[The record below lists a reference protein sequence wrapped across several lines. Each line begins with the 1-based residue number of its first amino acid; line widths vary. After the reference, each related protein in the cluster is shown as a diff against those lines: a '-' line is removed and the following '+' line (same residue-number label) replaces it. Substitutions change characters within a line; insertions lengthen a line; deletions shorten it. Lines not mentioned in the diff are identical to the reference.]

1 MYFYRSFSL
10 NLVMKYLKAVI
21 FFLLSA
27 YILTSCEND
36 IDVNADWKDITV
48 VYGLLDQ
55 SDSVHYLKITKAF
68 LGPGN
73 ALSFA
78 KIPDSSNYQ
87 GKLEVRMEG
96 WEKNSQYDSSLQQ
109 TITFDTVTINDKE
122 EGDSIFYYPHQLVYK
137 SLGSQKLDGNYI
149 YKLYIRDP
157 LTGKEITAE
166 TSLVQKMPDIAKPD
180 PAPAKATFILGT
192 KNQVEWTSA
201 KGGKRYQLLARFFYL
216 ETKIADPSQQVL
228 KFVDWVIFNDLK
240 TENTL
245 GGITMKYSYSADVF
259 YTILGSRIPVDPSV
273 ERTASKMDYI
283 FTVAADDLNTYMEV
297 TEPSYTIVQEK
308 PPFTNITNG
317 IGIFSARHDNT
328 KDYPIIQIS
337 FSQQTL
343 DELKVNPNTYLL
355 GF

>member
-1 MYFYRSFSL
+1 
-10 NLVMKYLKAVI
+10 MKYFKAVI
-21 FFLLSA
+21 FFILST
-27 YILTSCEND
+27 YILTSCKND

-68 LGPGN
+68 LGEGN
-73 ALSFA
+73 ALVFA
-78 KIPDSSNYQ
+78 QIPDSSNYQ

-96 WEKNSQYDSSLQQ
+96 WENNSLQQ
-109 TITFDTVTINDKE
+109 TISFDTITISNKE

-137 SLGSQKLDGNYI
+137 SVGSQVLNSNYI
-149 YKLYIRDP
+149 YKLFIRDP
-157 LTGKEITAE
+157 RTGKEITAE

-180 PAPAKATFILGT
+180 PAPAKATFLPNT

-201 KGGKRYQLLARFFYL
+201 QGGKRYQLVARFFYL
-216 ETKIADPSQQVL
+216 ETKIADPSQQAL
-228 KFVDWVIFNDLK
+228 KSVDWVIFNDLK

-245 GGITMKYSYSADVF
+245 GGSLMKFSYPADVF
-259 YTILGSRIPVDPSV
+259 YTVLGSHIPVDPSV
-273 ERTASKMDYI
+273 ERTASRMEYI

-297 TEPSYTIVQEK
+297 TEPSFTIVQEK

-317 IGIFSARHDNT
+317 IGIFSSRHDNT
-328 KDYPIIQIS
+328 KDYPIIQIT
-337 FSQQTL
+337 FSDLTL
-343 DELKVNPNTYLL
+343 AELKVNPNTYLL

>member
-1 MYFYRSFSL
+1 MQYIKGVIYII
-10 NLVMKYLKAVI
+10 LV
-21 FFLLSA
+21 FLGLS
-27 YILTSCEND
+27 SCD
-36 IDVNADWKDITV
+36 SKLDVNAEWKDITV

-87 GKLEVRMEG
+87 GKLEVRIEG
-96 WEKNSQYDSSLQQ
+96 WEISSQYDSNLMQ
-109 TITFDTVTINDKE
+109 TIHFDTITISNKE

-137 SLGSQKLDGNYI
+137 SIGSEKLNSNYI
-149 YKLYIRDP
+149 YKLFIREP
-157 LTGKEITAE
+157 QTGKEINAE
-166 TSLVQKMPDIAKPD
+166 TSLVMKMPDIAKPD
-180 PAPAKATFILGT
+180 PAPARATFIPGT

-201 KGGKRYQLLARFFYL
+201 KGGKRYQLIARFYYL
-216 ETKIADPSQQVL
+216 ETPKADPSQQVI
-228 KFVDWVIFNDLK
+228 KSVDWVIFNDLK

-245 GGITMKYSYSADVF
+245 GGSLMKYSYSAEVF
-259 YTILGSRIPVDPSV
+259 YTVLGNNIPVDPSV
-273 ERTASKMDYI
+273 NRAANKMEYI

-297 TEPSYTIVQEK
+297 TEPSFTIVQEK
-308 PPFTNITNG
+308 PPFTNIING
-317 IGIFSARHDNT
+317 IGIFSSRHDNT
-328 KDYPIIQIS
+328 KDYPIIQTS